1 MKKILLIDDDELV
14 RDYIKACLVD
24 WGYEMI
30 DSGDGDSG
38 IEMAVLEMP
47 DLILMDINMPGTNG
61 YEAIGRLRDD
71 QQTRE
76 LPIIA
81 LTANNTAEDRDQ
93 AYEMGCKAYVAKP
106 IVDTDILREAVMRC
120 LPD

>member
-1 MKKILLIDDDELV
+1 
-14 RDYIKACLVD
+14 
-24 WGYEMI
+24 
-30 DSGDGDSG
+30 
-38 IEMAVLEMP
+38 MP

-81 LTANNTAEDRDQ
+81 LTANNTS
-93 AYEMGCKAYVAKP
+93 
-106 IVDTDILREAVMRC
+106 
-120 LPD
+120 

>member
-30 DSGDGDSG
+30 DSCDADSG
-38 IEMAVLEMP
+38 IEMAVSAMP

-61 YEAIGRLRDD
+61 YEAIERLRGD
-71 QQTRE
+71 QQTRA

-93 AYEMGCKAYVAKP
+93 AYEMGCMAYVAKP
-106 IVDTDILREAVMRC
+106 IVDTDILREAVTRC

>member
-1 MKKILLIDDDELV
+1 
-14 RDYIKACLVD
+14 
-24 WGYEMI
+24 
-30 DSGDGDSG
+30 
-38 IEMAVLEMP
+38 MP

-81 LTANNTAEDRDQ
+81 LTANNTAEDRD
-93 AYEMGCKAYVAKP
+93 
-106 IVDTDILREAVMRC
+106 
-120 LPD
+120 